1 MEVKISISEAKE
13 LLFSSDAKYV
23 SQEQSSIYYDNFSGR
38 APVDT
43 YMTWGCL
50 VVKSG
55 SDWHIHAVSNK
66 SDVSSAIQEVN
77 KFMDPSADKL
87 MVLTWDNIPDELTDK
102 RGAYKFVR
110 GYLPNSDPSVRELTT
125 EDYEQVK
132 TCCMYDSEDNQIGK
146 NIANDFIT
154 YYNDFMNDDNTIN
167 LGLFEED
174 NLVGFV
180 QSSKQNDLGIST
192 VNIFVKREYRK
203 KGYAKRL
210 LSAVCATSENIM
222 YCYSCVK
229 TNIASINTAKS
240 CGFEF
245 KGAYLFI

>member
-1 MEVKISISEAKE
+1 MRQIAVSEAKE

-43 YMTWGCL
+43 YMTCECL

-55 SDWHIHAVSNK
+55 ADWHIHAISNK
-66 SDVSSAIQEVN
+66 SDVSSAIQEVS
-77 KFMDPSADKL
+77 KLMDPNADKL

-132 TCCMYDSEDNQIGK
+132 TCCAYDSEDNQIGK
-146 NIANDFIT
+146 NIANDFIS
-154 YYNDFMNDDNTIN
+154 YYNDFINDDNTIN

-180 QSSKQNDLGIST
+180 
-192 VNIFVKREYRK
+192 
-203 KGYAKRL
+203 
-210 LSAVCATSENIM
+210 
-222 YCYSCVK
+222 
-229 TNIASINTAKS
+229 
-240 CGFEF
+240 
-245 KGAYLFI
+245 